1 MLTKGTCFN
10 ISLNGKRPLW
20 GYFLLVTDQGE
31 EFIIKRN
38 SKIPFDRYRKVY
50 QTSYSFK
57 DQIFSK
63 KAPANVSSLIGVPL
77 GLLLAR
83 TYRKILPMDLFFGKA
98 NLDLNVR
105 EGAINVLLFLFAVMI
120 TLWLVTIARYV
131 QLKWFVEKNEAELVF
146 VGQIKPTEYRQLFA
160 LVCLSSIVLFLA
172 YFVQMRLFLGLI
184 LYLLVVLFYRGLE
197 FTEPRE
203 IEFDFKK
210 DPK

>member
-50 QTSYSFK
+50 QTNHSFK

-63 KAPANVSSLIGVPL
+63 KAPANISSLIGVPL

-83 TYRKILPMDLFFGKA
+83 TFRKILPMDLFFGKA

-105 EGAINVLLFLFAVMI
+105 EGVVNVLLFLLAVI
-120 TLWLVTIARYV
+120 VTLWLVSVARDI
-131 QLKWFVEKNEAELVF
+131 QLKRFVEKNGAELAL
-146 VGQIKPTEYRQLFA
+146 VGQIKPVEYLQKTSNGTE
-160 LVCLSSIVLFLA
+160 VW
-172 YFVQMRLFLGLI
+172 
-184 LYLLVVLFYRGLE
+184 
-197 FTEPRE
+197 
-203 IEFDFKK
+203 
-210 DPK
+210 

>member
-50 QTSYSFK
+50 QTNHSFK

-63 KAPANVSSLIGVPL
+63 KAPANISSLIGVPL

-83 TYRKILPMDLFFGKA
+83 TFRKILPMDLFFGKA

-131 QLKWFVEKNEAELVF
+131 QLKQFVKKNGADKAYRVSPKNSKWNRGVVNAKNKKTSIVCPGLFKHDSPVFSIFCSNALVF
-146 VGQIKPTEYRQLFA
+146 GIDFIFVGR
-160 LVCLSSIVLFLA
+160 S
-172 YFVQMRLFLGLI
+172 
-184 LYLLVVLFYRGLE
+184 LL
-197 FTEPRE
+197 
-203 IEFDFKK
+203 
-210 DPK
+210 

>member
-1 MLTKGTCFN
+1 MIKRGQCFN
-10 ISLNGKRPLW
+10 ISLNGKKPLW

-50 QTSYSFK
+50 QTNHLFK

-63 KAPANVSSLIGVPL
+63 KAPANISSLIGVPL

-83 TYRKILPMDLFFGKA
+83 TFRKILPMDLFFGKA

-105 EGAINVLLFLFAVMI
+105 EGTINVFLFLFAVMI

-131 QLKWFVEKNEAELVF
+131 QLKQFVKKNGAELAL
-146 VGQIKPTEYRQLFA
+146 VGQIKPVEYLQKTANGTE
-160 LVCLSSIVLFLA
+160 VW
-172 YFVQMRLFLGLI
+172 
-184 LYLLVVLFYRGLE
+184 
-197 FTEPRE
+197 
-203 IEFDFKK
+203 
-210 DPK
+210 

>member
-105 EGAINVLLFLFAVMI
+105 EGAINVFLFLFAVMI
-120 TLWLVTIARYV
+120 TLWLVAIARYV
-131 QLKWFVEKNEAELVF
+131 QLKRFVKKNEAELVF
-146 VGQIKPTEYRQLFA
+146 VGQIKPVEYLQKTANGTE
-160 LVCLSSIVLFLA
+160 VW
-172 YFVQMRLFLGLI
+172 
-184 LYLLVVLFYRGLE
+184 
-197 FTEPRE
+197 
-203 IEFDFKK
+203 
-210 DPK
+210 